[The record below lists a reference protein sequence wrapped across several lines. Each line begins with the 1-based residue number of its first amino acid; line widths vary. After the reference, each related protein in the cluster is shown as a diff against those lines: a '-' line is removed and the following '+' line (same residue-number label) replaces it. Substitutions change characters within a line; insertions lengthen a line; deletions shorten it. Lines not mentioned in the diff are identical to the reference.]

1 MSKVPTAKSSGSVQ
15 DSKFEEWALLEL
27 FGHQRLA
34 GMVSEIQLGGA
45 SFVRVDVPADSK
57 SAPAKL
63 TRMYNPSAIY
73 SITPVTEE
81 TARMLAKNISG
92 EPVTRWDV
100 QEMVAQA
107 KKQLRPAAVDE
118 EEYA

>member
-1 MSKVPTAKSSGSVQ
+1 MKEETA
-15 DSKFEEWALLEL
+15 KFEEWALLEL

-34 GMVSEIQLGGA
+34 GLVTEIQLGGA
-45 SFVRVDVPADSK
+45 SFVRVDVPGDTKK
-57 SAPAKL
+57 SPAKL

-107 KKQLRPAAVDE
+107 KKALRPAAVDAD